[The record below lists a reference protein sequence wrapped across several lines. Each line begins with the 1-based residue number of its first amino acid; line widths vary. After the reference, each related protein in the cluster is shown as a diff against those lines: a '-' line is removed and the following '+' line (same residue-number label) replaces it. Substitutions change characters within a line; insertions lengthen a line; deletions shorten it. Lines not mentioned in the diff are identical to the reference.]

1 MMTDIPSDQ
10 GSVVAVSLADM
21 ELEVWVRPK
30 GIDSMHLVG
39 TIDAT
44 GEDRFRDAEALLT
57 ELRSAMSEVF
67 EYLERERVAPVNV
80 YVGDQPL
87 DPRVNHRA
95 AREYPDDGLCC
106 SDPSRLADVC
116 LHGGYGPT
124 GNCSFGDDMRRA
136 ALTPEPLLP
145 DAPQAMME

>member
-1 MMTDIPSDQ
+1 MSDIPFVPEP
-10 GSVVAVSLADM
+10 VVAVSLADM

-30 GIDSMHLVG
+30 GVDSMHLVG

-67 EYLERERVAPVNV
+67 ECLDQERTKPVNV

-87 DPRVNHRA
+87 HPRIN
-95 AREYPDDGLCC
+95 
-106 SDPSRLADVC
+106 
-116 LHGGYGPT
+116 
-124 GNCSFGDDMRRA
+124 
-136 ALTPEPLLP
+136 
-145 DAPQAMME
+145 PQAMTE